1 MPAPR
6 INPKAKKT
14 LISIRLPKY
23 LIEIMDA
30 MEGQRA
36 DLIEEAM
43 LDHYKLKKPK
53 RFTKQS
59 Y

>member
-6 INPKAKKT
+6 INPKAKKM
-14 LISIRLPKY
+14 LISIRLPQY
-23 LIEIMDA
+23 LIDIMDA
-30 MEGQRA
+30 MEGERA

-43 LDHYKLKKPK
+43 IDHYKLKKPK
-53 RFTKQS
+53 RIIKQS